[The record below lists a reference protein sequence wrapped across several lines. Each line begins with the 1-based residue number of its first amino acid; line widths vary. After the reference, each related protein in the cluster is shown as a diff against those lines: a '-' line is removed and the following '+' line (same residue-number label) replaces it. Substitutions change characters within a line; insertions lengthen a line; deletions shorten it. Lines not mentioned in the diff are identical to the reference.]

1 MSLRSAEYK
10 LLQAACQS
18 TATRHPELQRGQDE
32 SSDEGAESIEKEICG
47 FLGGIWKDRESVA
60 DSAEESLQ
68 PLMLLYDVALL
79 QVCDMSYFGL
89 KNADHRRRLIWP
101 NLALPSRPPPNGV
114 FYVLTSNLAQS
125 MQAFRLLILHGFES
139 QARATFRGIVEIAD
153 LMIMVLASEATYREY
168 IKSFE
173 DPKTSYRHWK
183 NNLSPGV
190 IRASLSKLEVNSP
203 INIPIDTTPNDIRS
217 ETYSWLSKF
226 IHVHFVAHVGG
237 AHPPKLDGTF
247 GRLAMLG
254 SVGEMS
260 KATLAHSLIYL
271 WISLLRLENLLW
283 EKHGWGHFRGERSR
297 KWFHYR
303 CRALDELFLSY
314 LPTFWEKN
322 PPVGL

>member
-1 MSLRSAEYK
+1 LRSEEYK

-18 TATRHPELQRGQDE
+18 MARHHPELQRNQEESPDE
-32 SSDEGAESIEKEICG
+32 SAKSIEKEICG
-47 FLGGIWKDRESVA
+47 FLGAIWKDRESVY

-79 QVCDMSYFGL
+79 QVCDMSHFGF
-89 KNADHRRRLIWP
+89 KNVDYRGRTIWP
-101 NLALPSRPPPNGV
+101 NLALPSRPSPNGV

-139 QARATFRGIVEIAD
+139 QARATFRGTVEIAD

-173 DPKTSYRHWK
+173 DTKTSYQHWK
-183 NNLSPGV
+183 NNLSPAV
-190 IRASLSKLEVNSP
+190 IRASLSNLEVNSP
-203 INIPIDTTPNDIRS
+203 INVPIDTTPNDIRKD
-217 ETYSWLSKF
+217 TYSWLSKF
-226 IHVHFVAHVGG
+226 IHVDFAAHVV
-237 AHPPKLDGTF
+237 AANPPMLDGTC

-254 SVGEMS
+254 SVGEMT
-260 KATLAHSLIYL
+260 KATLAHALLYL
-271 WISLLRLENLLW
+271 WISLLRLENLVW
-283 EKHGWGHFRGERSR
+283 EKHRWRHFRGDRSR

-303 CRALDELFLSY
+303 CRALDELFLCY